1 MIAGVEH
8 QVVGLAL
15 GIAATVVPVELCHVV
30 VGFDHSAGS
39 RPLSLG
45 HGEHTQRNILKGTI
59 CQLQA
64 EERCDLQR
72 LPLIPSNAHIHE
84 GRVQLTDIDLPDL
97 YGIGAAALV
106 CDRKRA
112 LQDIDF
118 REGLVPGS
126 AGQPEGLHLAMH
138 GLPVFFAYCIHSC
151 LLRWRPAPVPNP
163 PSVLPRLPLYNRQ
176 GLPRWSG
183 RAD

>member
-15 GIAATVVPVELCHVV
+15 GIAATVVTVELCHVV
-30 VGFDHSAGS
+30 IGFDYNAGS
-39 RPLSLG
+39 RPLSLS
-45 HGEHTQRNILKGTI
+45 HGEHTQRDILKGTI
-59 CQLQA
+59 RQLQA
-64 EERCDLQR
+64 EEWCDLQR
-72 LPLIPSNAHIHE
+72 LPLVSRDAHVHE
-84 GRVQLTDIDLPDL
+84 GRVQLTYIDLPDL
-97 YGIGAAALV
+97 HGIGAAALV

-112 LQDIDF
+112 LQDIGF

-163 PSVLPRLPLYNRQ
+163 PSVSPRLPWYNRQ
-176 GLPRWSG
+176 GSPRWSG